1 MKPLRSLGLFVIAS
15 LFSVTAYA
23 EGGDVEA
30 GQQKSTVCAGC
41 HGADGNSVNP
51 EWPKLAG
58 QSEKYL
64 FRQLNDFKSKRRE
77 NPLMS
82 AQAAGLSEQD
92 MRDLAA
98 YFAAQKRK
106 PGSASPDAVA
116 LGQQVYRGGNL
127 QTGVP
132 ACMGC
137 HEPTGAGN
145 PMAAF
150 PALSGQHPKYVESQL
165 RSYRDGLRDNDPD
178 GVMRGVAARMRT
190 AEIAAVSQYVSGLH

>member
-1 MKPLRSLGLFVIAS
+1 MKPLRIFCFYMMVSLL
-15 LFSVTAYA
+15 SVYAHA
-23 EGGDVEA
+23 EGGDVQA
-30 GQQKSTVCAGC
+30 GKQKSAVCAGC

-58 QSEKYL
+58 QGETYL
-64 FRQLNDFKSKRRE
+64 FKQLQDFKAKRRD
-77 NPLMS
+77 NPVMS

-98 YFAAQKRK
+98 YFASQTVA
-106 PGSASPDAVA
+106 PGSTSPEAVE
-116 LGQQVYRGGNL
+116 LGQQVYRGGDL

-150 PALSGQHPKYVESQL
+150 PALSGQHPKYVENQL
-165 RSYRDGLRDNDPD
+165 RNYRDGLRLNDPK
-178 GVMRGVAARMRT
+178 GVMRGIAAKMRT
-190 AEIAAVSQYVSGLH
+190 AQISAVSQYVSGLH